1 MRKRILTLDAVEPS
15 AANHWLDLE
24 QVAEVELTSEDAASP
39 IEAALLPGR
48 EAGWRA
54 ANPGKQVIRLLF
66 STPQQLR
73 RIRLVFE
80 ERDVSR
86 TQEFALRWS
95 ADEGRSYRD
104 LLRQQF
110 NFSPPA
116 TTRQIEA
123 YEVDLRGVTSLEL
136 SIDPAIDDVPHR
148 ASLSEW
154 RLA

>member
-1 MRKRILTLDAVEPS
+1 MRKRFLALETFEPS
-15 AANHWLDLE
+15 PASDWLDLE
-24 QVAEVELTSEDAASP
+24 KVAEVELTSEDPASP
-39 IEAALLPGR
+39 IETALSAAS

-54 ANPGKQVIRLLF
+54 ADPGKQVIRLHF
-66 STPQQLR
+66 SVPQQLR

-80 ERDVSR
+80 EHDVSR

-104 LLRQQF
+104 VVRQQF
-110 NFSPPA
+110 NFSPPT
-116 TTRQIEA
+116 TTRQIEE

-136 SIDPAIDDVPHR
+136 SIDPAIGEVQHR